1 MNNEESLA
9 ALCFN
14 RGCSNLGVLSPVYEV
29 MSNFLSNE
37 AKVLTFDQEKSRLR
51 KDDFVYV
58 RDHHEKLLRE
68 KLKWIDEAVSFL
80 LPEIKEEIFADRDY
94 IFTPREAHL
103 AMQLGIRQRRKSIKE
118 EVIFRFNERYYF
130 VEDNLE
136 KDDGYS
142 FIRKNLF
149 QIYGDVIESLEG
161 NNGVVTDLWDVSRR
175 IDKQL
180 YSGLVVYLR
189 ADTLLKDFEDRL
201 ERVDYRIKF

>member
-68 KLKWIDEAVSFL
+68 KSVIGNSTICTYLDKIEATSSDVFIL
-80 LPEIKEEIFADRDY
+80 IKLP
-94 IFTPREAHL
+94 
-103 AMQLGIRQRRKSIKE
+103 QQ
-118 EVIFRFNERYYF
+118 
-130 VEDNLE
+130 
-136 KDDGYS
+136 
-142 FIRKNLF
+142 
-149 QIYGDVIESLEG
+149 
-161 NNGVVTDLWDVSRR
+161 
-175 IDKQL
+175 
-180 YSGLVVYLR
+180 
-189 ADTLLKDFEDRL
+189 
-201 ERVDYRIKF
+201 